1 MPIKP
6 DNPSWKSTFRRM
18 LVVGL
23 VYLFLTAAVIVV
35 VLKLSYLIKLW
46 SK

>member
-6 DNPSWKSTFRRM
+6 DNPSWKSFRRM

-23 VYLFLTAAVIVV
+23 VYLFLAAAVMVV
-35 VLKLSYLIKLW
+35 VLKLFYLMELW